1 MIYKQFYLSC
11 LAHASYL
18 LGSDGEACLI
28 DPQRDIDEYLVALK
42 EENLKL
48 KYVIETHLHADFVSG
63 HMELAEKTGAQIV
76 YSQKAEVN
84 FPHIGVK
91 DNDTLQVGKITI
103 TILETPGHTPESI
116 CILAKDAATPDAPGK
131 LFTGDTLFI
140 GDVGRPDLAGRL
152 GITPREMAAA
162 LYDSLHN
169 KILPLDDSTEVLP
182 AHGAGS
188 LCGKNISSERS
199 STIGDQR
206 KFNWALKAMTKE
218 AFIAQTTAE
227 LPEIPKYFGQA
238 VATNKEGAKHLS
250 ELPDLKKMTAKEVK
264 RKQEEGA
271 LIVDVRSPQEFGAGH
286 PAGAINIGLG
296 GQFASFGGMLLDA
309 APEKIIIGTQEQA
322 REAVT
327 RLARA
332 GLENVVGYLSDTDGC
347 PVKTWQDAGMQVVA
361 VPQNTVND
369 LAKKLETNQDTYVI
383 DVRRPGEYVSGH
395 VPGAK
400 SIPLNELVDRI
411 SELDKERTVHV
422 ICAGGYRSSM
432 ACSLLL
438 QNKFDNLIN
447 IEGGTQA
454 WRKAGHAVV
463 EETAGKV
470 SACQG

>member
-1 MIYKQFYLSC
+1 MIYKQYFLGC

-28 DPQRDIDEYLVALK
+28 DPQRDIDEYLETLK
-42 EENLKL
+42 QENLKL

-63 HMELAEKTGAQIV
+63 HVELAEKTGAQIV
-76 YSQKAEVN
+76 YSEKAGVN
-84 FPHIGVK
+84 FPHLGVK
-91 DNDTLQVGKITI
+91 DNDTLQVGQITL
-103 TILETPGHTPESI
+103 TFLETPGHTPESI
-116 CILAKDAATPDAPGK
+116 CILAQDAESPQAPSK

-152 GITPREMAAA
+152 GISAKEMAAA

-169 KILPLDDSTEVLP
+169 KLLKLDDSTEVLP

-188 LCGKNISSERS
+188 LCGKNISTERS

-206 KFNWALKAMTKE
+206 KFNWALKPMSKE

-250 ELPDLKKMTAKEVK
+250 DLPDLKKMTAKEVK
-264 RKQEEGA
+264 VKHDQGA
-271 LIVDVRSPQEFGAGH
+271 LLVDVRSPQEFGVGH

-309 APEKIIIGTQEQA
+309 HPEKIIIGTEEQA

-332 GLENVVGYLSDTDGC
+332 GLENVIGYLSDTDGC
-347 PVKTWQDAGMQVVA
+347 PVKTWQEAGMKVVSVA
-361 VPQNTVND
+361 QNSVND
-369 LAKKLETNQDTYVI
+369 LAEKLKADKNTYVI
-383 DVRRPGEYVSGH
+383 DVRRPGEYASGH
-395 VPGAK
+395 VPGAR
-400 SIPLNELVDRI
+400 SIPLHELTERI
-411 SELDKERTVHV
+411 GELDKTRTVHV

-454 WRKAGHAVV
+454 WRKAGHAVQ
-463 EETAGKV
+463 EETVGATG
-470 SACQG
+470 ACQG